1 MLSMAKKSN
10 IEINVNNN
18 LERAMKQLKKK
29 MEREG
34 VTRDMKRIVYYEAPT
49 QQRRKS
55 LIRAKKQNYIRMASM
70 RPS

>member
-1 MLSMAKKSN
+1 MPRKSN
-10 IEINVNNN
+10 IEIYVNNN
-18 LERAMKQLKKK
+18 QVERALKQLKKK

-55 LIRAKKQNYIRMASM
+55 LIRAIKQNFIRMASQPP
-70 RPS
+70 R

>member
-1 MLSMAKKSN
+1 MRRISN
-10 IEINVNNN
+10 ILIYVNNN
-18 LERAMKQLKKK
+18 QLERALKQLKKK

-55 LIRAKKQNYIRMASM
+55 LIRAIKQNFIRMASQPP
-70 RPS
+70 R

>member
-1 MLSMAKKSN
+1 MSKRKSN
-10 IEINVNNN
+10 IEIQVNNN
-18 LERAMKQLKKK
+18 LERAIKQLKKK

-55 LIRAKKQNYIRMASM
+55 LIRAIKQNYIRMATLRSV
-70 RPS
+70 